1 MNKIR
6 RFGFL
11 VTIRNF
17 RRAPVISERVNKS
30 LLFNIN
36 LDFVVSVC
44 DGPTNLVSETLM
56 QGSFFN
62 DLYIV
67 QTLHKAE
74 VAFVQVLY

>member
-1 MNKIR
+1 MH
-6 RFGFL
+6 
-11 VTIRNF
+11 
-17 RRAPVISERVNKS
+17 PS
-30 LLFNIN
+30 LLLNGN
-36 LDFVVSVC
+36 LAFVVSVC

-74 VAFVQVLY
+74 VAFVQFLY